1 MRSRIHRSLTLR
13 TAIIG
18 AALVIMLTAGC
29 SSSSTSGT
37 IAPSATTGAP
47 VTSPSAGGT
56 NGGTTL
62 DQGTGGQ
69 LVFTPTTV
77 TVPHGSTIT
86 VNNLSAIPHTF
97 TVSGQGI
104 DVTNPSGS
112 SHVVTIDLPAGTYPF
127 ICRFHV
133 SSGMK
138 GTLVVT

>member
-1 MRSRIHRSLTLR
+1 M
-13 TAIIG
+13 
-18 AALVIMLTAGC
+18 IMLTAGC
-29 SSSSTSGT
+29 TSSSSSG
-37 IAPSATTGAP
+37 ATAGAP
-47 VTSPSAGGT
+47 VASSSAGGT
-56 NGGTTL
+56 KGGTTL
-62 DQGTGGQ
+62 DQGTGSQ

-104 DVTNPSGS
+104 DVTNPGGS
-112 SHVVTIDLPAGTYPF
+112 SQVVTIDLPAGTYPF